1 MAIERHRHSWGGW
14 DWEKISFN
22 DLKDK
27 PQIPIIKQITRV
39 WSLWVSTFTADI
51 WCNTRLIR
59 IQCGAISASWQEW
72 SDCSVAIDQDGT
84 WDKWKWLSKSAGT
97 SNIIIETARIVFLS
111 GTIVK
116 LILLWT
122 IVSAT
127 LFTFTAVES
136 DKIDTS
142 AVALSTNDTTLI
154 THKTSP
160 PHSFRR
166 L

>member
-97 SNIIIETARIVFLS
+97 SNIIIETARIVSLTNATWSNQNAEFVSIINGILTLNFIAS
-111 GTIVK
+111 TTWYDIRMTI
-116 LILLWT
+116 T
-122 IVSAT
+122 CY
-127 LFTFTAVES
+127 
-136 DKIDTS
+136 
-142 AVALSTNDTTLI
+142 
-154 THKTSP
+154 
-160 PHSFRR
+160 
-166 L
+166 